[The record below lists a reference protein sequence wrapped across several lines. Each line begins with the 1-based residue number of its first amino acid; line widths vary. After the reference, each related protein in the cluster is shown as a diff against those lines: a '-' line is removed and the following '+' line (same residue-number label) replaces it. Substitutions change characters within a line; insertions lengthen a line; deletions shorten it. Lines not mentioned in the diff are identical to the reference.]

1 MEFIQEEKKFFQI
14 GHLFKMGVLGV
25 ETAYRY
31 PFASFYIGLSFSMDS
46 WKLSLGKKG
55 VTRYYSK
62 NYWNISKKFQ

>member
-1 MEFIQEEKKFFQI
+1 
-14 GHLFKMGVLGV
+14 MGVLGV